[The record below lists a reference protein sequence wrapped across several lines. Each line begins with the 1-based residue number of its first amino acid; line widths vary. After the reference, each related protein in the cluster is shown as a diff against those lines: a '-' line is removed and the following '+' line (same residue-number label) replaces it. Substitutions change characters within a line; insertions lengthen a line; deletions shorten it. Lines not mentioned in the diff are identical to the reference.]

1 MSITRDDV
9 LTVSDVAALLDLKPY
24 TVKEYARRGILPGRK
39 LDGPGGSFVLSL
51 KRPSDTCRERTKRRG
66 NDTGRRY
73 DHPCDHARNNHAAV
87 HRRSSHHGPAVH
99 AARVRDL
106 PPDAPL
112 DVARVGPPQG
122 RSAAGHSAPVSR
134 TAGDRP
140 VVGFAE
146 AFVLGALRQ
155 AGVPMQRIR
164 PAVRKLN
171 DEIGLDHAL
180 ASRRVYT
187 DGAELIFDYASSS
200 DDEAL
205 LTVVRTGQE
214 HLADVIRGYL
224 KRITYGDDGWAE
236 RLRLPAYT
244 QAEVTVDPTEAF
256 GQPVVVHG
264 GARVEDLVDRF
275 KAGDGFAEIA
285 ADFDVPS
292 AEVED
297 VIRVALRL
305 PA

>member
-1 MSITRDDV
+1 MTT
-9 LTVSDVAALLDLKPY
+9 LQTTVPLPIGDRRM
-24 TVKEYARRGILPGRK
+24 TVPLFTLHECATYLHTPLSTLHAWARPK
-39 LDGPGGSFVLSL
+39 DG
-51 KRPSDTCRERTKRRG
+51 
-66 NDTGRRY
+66 
-73 DHPCDHARNNHAAV
+73 
-87 HRRSSHHGPAVH
+87 
-99 AARVRDL
+99 
-106 PPDAPL
+106 APL
-112 DVARVGPPQG
+112 VTVLPSAG
-122 RSAAGHSAPVSR
+122 RQATVPF
-134 TAGDRP
+134 
-140 VVGFAE
+140 VGFAE

-164 PAVRKLN
+164 PAVKRLN

-224 KRITYGDDGWAE
+224 KRITYGDDGWAA

-244 QAEVTVDPTEAF
+244 RAEVTVDPTEAF

>member
-1 MSITRDDV
+1 MIS
-9 LTVSDVAALLDLKPY
+9 LTTLA
-24 TVKEYARRGILPGRK
+24 T
-39 LDGPGGSFVLSL
+39 
-51 KRPSDTCRERTKRRG
+51 T
-66 NDTGRRY
+66 
-73 DHPCDHARNNHAAV
+73 
-87 HRRSSHHGPAVH
+87 
-99 AARVRDL
+99 
-106 PPDAPL
+106 APL
-112 DVARVGPPQG
+112 SASDRRMTVPLFTLHECATYLQTPLSTLHAWARPKDGAPLVTVLPSAG
-122 RSAAGHSAPVSR
+122 RQATVPF
-134 TAGDRP
+134 
-140 VVGFAE
+140 VGFAE

-164 PAVRKLN
+164 PAVKKLN

-187 DGAELIFDYASSS
+187 DGAELIFDYASGS

-224 KRITYGDDGWAE
+224 KRITYGDDGWAA
-236 RLRLPAYT
+236 RMRLPAYT

-275 KAGDGFAEIA
+275 KAGDGFTDIA
-285 ADFDVPS
+285 TDFDVPS